1 MMTDQSAGWE
11 AVSDQFVANR
21 SQVGAALVRSWAK
34 DRLPR
39 SAAILDIGCGSGV
52 PIAQALVNDGFSV
65 WGVDASPSLISA
77 FRRNLPD
84 MPAVCEPAQNS
95 SFFDRKFVGVVS
107 IGLIFLLGEDD
118 QRKLIDR
125 VANVLE
131 PGGRFSVQRPT
142 RGLPLER
149 YADGPCV
156 NVAGGGCIC
165 CAPYQRWTMVGR
177 LPIRRRREQLLRGG
191 QTHLTRHHRHSRKRT
206 YSGTVPGGSALRAV
220 PNTSFPKPCSR
231 LLFPKIAGQRRRR
244 V

>member
-131 PGGRFSVQRPT
+131 PGGRFLFSAPREVCRWKDKLT
-142 RGLPLER
+142 DRASMSLGADA
-149 YADGPCV
+149 YA
-156 NVAGGGCIC
+156 A
-165 CAPYQRWTMVGR
+165 
-177 LPIRRRREQLLRGG
+177 
-191 QTHLTRHHRHSRKRT
+191 HLTSVGLWLDDCQ
-206 YSGTVPGGSALRAV
+206 SDEGGNNYYEAV
-220 PNTSFPKPCSR
+220 KP
-231 LLFPKIAGQRRRR
+231 I
-244 V
+244 